1 MRAALRSQRFVST
14 LNAVC
19 ATCLS
24 IVITLPLSYFIYLT
38 FLTFCSANKNWIVL
52 RPDCTSMTPSMQVR
66 HVTSVAVIAAERRN
80 APSKH
85 YVRVLD
91 DTFTE
96 LLSLFLNLFNGI
108 F

>member
-1 MRAALRSQRFVST
+1 
-14 LNAVC
+14 
-19 ATCLS
+19 
-24 IVITLPLSYFIYLT
+24 
-38 FLTFCSANKNWIVL
+38 
-52 RPDCTSMTPSMQVR
+52 MTPSMQVR

-96 LLSLFLNLFNGI
+96 AFIPFFKSYWYF
-108 F
+108 

>member
-1 MRAALRSQRFVST
+1 
-14 LNAVC
+14 
-19 ATCLS
+19 
-24 IVITLPLSYFIYLT
+24 
-38 FLTFCSANKNWIVL
+38 
-52 RPDCTSMTPSMQVR
+52 MTPSMQVR

-96 LLSLFLNLFNGI
+96 LLSLFFNLFNGI